1 LLPVDNKLFRGYVAR
16 LRLAEKL
23 DFAFPQ
29 WWFNVPAILKGFFDL
44 VFVPGV
50 ARHLTFGLTHRSVGL
65 SRLAMRSALSSQLVR
80 AFFVVLT
87 MAYPLP
93 IQRPAAMAESG
104 VPSPRVTVARPIAKT
119 IDVWDEYTGRFEA
132 LKQVEVRARVSGTL
146 DKINFT
152 DGQLVKEGDLLF
164 VIDPRPYQIAVDSA
178 KADGTKA
185 QAQVAL
191 AATDAGR
198 AQQLAESRSITSR
211 EVDQRKANLDVT
223 RAQQLAA
230 EAALRNAE
238 LNLEWTQVRAPIS
251 GRVSDRR
258 VDAGNLIQ
266 GGQTGATL
274 LTTIVTLDPIHF
286 VFDASEADYLRYA
299 HLSAQGQRASSRDVK
314 NPVTV
319 RLADENEWKHAGVM
333 DFVDNQL
340 NARSGT
346 IRGRAI
352 FDNKDLFLLPGT
364 FGHLRLFGGKVAALL
379 IPDSA
384 IVSDQASKVVFT
396 VTPENKIAVK
406 QVQLGQIHEGL
417 RVVLS
422 GLAQNDQ
429 VVIDGL
435 ANPFVRPGVL
445 VTPQDG
451 IIAATAN

>member
-1 LLPVDNKLFRGYVAR
+1 MRSPLSSRLMRVLFSLVSVCALP
-16 LRLAEKL
+16 AE
-23 DFAFPQ
+23 
-29 WWFNVPAILKGFFDL
+29 
-44 VFVPGV
+44 
-50 ARHLTFGLTHRSVGL
+50 HRS
-65 SRLAMRSALSSQLVR
+65 
-80 AFFVVLT
+80 
-87 MAYPLP
+87 
-93 IQRPAAMAESG
+93 AMAEAG
-104 VPSPRVTVARPIAKT
+104 PPPPRVTIAKPVAKT

-152 DGQLVKEGDLLF
+152 DGQLVKAGDLLF

-178 KADGTKA
+178 KADVSRA
-185 QAQVAL
+185 QAQVTL
-191 AATDAGR
+191 AATDTVR
-198 AQQLAESRSITSR
+198 AQQLAESRNITTR
-211 EVDQRKANLDVT
+211 EVDQRKANLDVAK
-223 RAQQLAA
+223 AQQLAA

-251 GRVSDRR
+251 GRVSDRK

-286 VFDASEADYLRYA
+286 VFDASEADYLRYTR
-299 HLSAQGQRASSRDVK
+299 LSAQGQRPSSRDVK
-314 NPVTV
+314 NPVFV
-319 RLADENEWKHAGVM
+319 LLADETEWKHQGVM

-352 FDNKDLFLLPGT
+352 FDNKDLFLLPGV
-364 FGHLRLFGGKVAALL
+364 FGHLRLFGGNIEALL

-396 VTPENKIAVK
+396 VTPDNKIAVK
-406 QVQLGQIHEGL
+406 QVRLGQIYEGL

-422 GLAQNDQ
+422 GLNPNDQ

-435 ANPFVRPGVL
+435 ANPFVRPGVV
-445 VTPQDG
+445 VTPQAG
-451 IIAATAN
+451 NIAAASN

>member
-1 LLPVDNKLFRGYVAR
+1 
-16 LRLAEKL
+16 
-23 DFAFPQ
+23 
-29 WWFNVPAILKGFFDL
+29 
-44 VFVPGV
+44 
-50 ARHLTFGLTHRSVGL
+50 
-65 SRLAMRSALSSQLVR
+65 MRSTLSSQLPWTLLVFMMV
-80 AFFVVLT
+80 AFS
-87 MAYPLP
+87 LP
-93 IQRPAAMAESG
+93 AERPSAMAEAG
-104 VPSPRVTVARPIAKT
+104 APSPRVTVARPIAKT

-178 KADGTKA
+178 KADVTKA
-185 QAQVAL
+185 QAQVVL
-191 AATDAGR
+191 AVTDAGR
-198 AQQLAESRSITSR
+198 AQQLAESRNISSR
-211 EVDQRKANLDVT
+211 EVDQRKANLDVAK
-223 RAQQLAA
+223 AQQLAA
-230 EAALRNAE
+230 EAVLRNAE
-238 LNLEWTQVRAPIS
+238 LNLEWTQVRAPIA

-258 VDAGNLIQ
+258 VDAGNLVQ

-274 LTTIVTLDPIHF
+274 LTTIVTLDPIRF
-286 VFDASEADYLRYA
+286 VFDASEADYLHYA
-299 HLSAQGQRASSRDVK
+299 RLSAQGQRPSSRDVK

-319 RLADENEWKHAGVM
+319 RLADEAEWKHAGVM

-364 FGHLRLFGGKVAALL
+364 FGHLRLFGGNVAALL

-406 QVQLGQIHEGL
+406 QVQLGQIHDGL
-417 RVVLS
+417 RVVLA
-422 GLAQNDQ
+422 GLDQNDQ

-451 IIAATAN
+451 VIAAPSN

>member
-1 LLPVDNKLFRGYVAR
+1 
-16 LRLAEKL
+16 
-23 DFAFPQ
+23 
-29 WWFNVPAILKGFFDL
+29 
-44 VFVPGV
+44 
-50 ARHLTFGLTHRSVGL
+50 
-65 SRLAMRSALSSQLVR
+65 MRSTLSSQLLWTLLVFMMV
-80 AFFVVLT
+80 AFS
-87 MAYPLP
+87 LP
-93 IQRPAAMAESG
+93 AERPSAMAEAG
-104 VPSPRVTVARPIAKT
+104 APSPRVTVARPIAKT

-178 KADGTKA
+178 KADVTKA
-185 QAQVAL
+185 QAQVVL
-191 AATDAGR
+191 AVTDAGR
-198 AQQLAESRSITSR
+198 AQQLAESRNISSR
-211 EVDQRKANLDVT
+211 EVDQRKANLDVAK
-223 RAQQLAA
+223 AQQLAA

-238 LNLEWTQVRAPIS
+238 LNLEWTQVRAPIP

-258 VDAGNLIQ
+258 VDAGNLVQ

-274 LTTIVTLDPIHF
+274 LTTIVTLDPIRF
-286 VFDASEADYLRYA
+286 VFDASEADYLHYA
-299 HLSAQGQRASSRDVK
+299 RLSAQGQRPSSRDVK

-319 RLADENEWKHAGVM
+319 RLADEAEWKHAGVM

-364 FGHLRLFGGKVAALL
+364 FGHLRLFGGNVAALL

-406 QVQLGQIHEGL
+406 QVQLGQIHDGL
-417 RVVLS
+417 RVVLA
-422 GLAQNDQ
+422 GLDQNDQ

-445 VTPQDG
+445 VMPQDG
-451 IIAATAN
+451 VIAAPSN

>member
-1 LLPVDNKLFRGYVAR
+1 
-16 LRLAEKL
+16 
-23 DFAFPQ
+23 
-29 WWFNVPAILKGFFDL
+29 
-44 VFVPGV
+44 
-50 ARHLTFGLTHRSVGL
+50 
-65 SRLAMRSALSSQLVR
+65 
-80 AFFVVLT
+80 
-87 MAYPLP
+87 
-93 IQRPAAMAESG
+93 MAEAAA
-104 VPSPRVTVARPIAKT
+104 PSPRVTVAKPIAKT

-164 VIDPRPYQIAVDSA
+164 VIDPRPYQTAVDSA
-178 KADGTKA
+178 KADVTKA

-191 AATDAGR
+191 AATDANR
-198 AQQLAESRSITSR
+198 ALQLAESRTITSR
-211 EVDQRKANLDVT
+211 EVDQRKANLEVVK
-223 RAQQLAA
+223 AQQLAA

-238 LNLEWTQVRAPIS
+238 LNLEWTQVRAPIP

-258 VDAGNLIQ
+258 VDAGNLVQ

-299 HLSAQGQRASSRDVK
+299 RLSAQGQRRSSRDVK

-319 RLADENEWKHAGVM
+319 RLADETEWKHAGVM
-333 DFVDNQL
+333 NFVDNQL

-364 FGHLRLFGGKVAALL
+364 FGHLRLFGGTVAALL

-451 IIAATAN
+451 IIAAAAN